1 MKTTEGVYQR
11 KKRKNGRNAKEK
23 LAIDRKREFP
33 NAPFKVDGFDL
44 VCMICNTKLSLKYST
59 INGHLNSKSHIG
71 NIQLKD
77 KNQQTLVIYAA
88 AIQKRESTV
97 STAGLTLPLDTLAYR
112 MKVTY
117 ALLRTGTPFT
127 VLDFKNPV
135 RGLFEDLHCTLPK
148 DSCASFIPVLND
160 MEAAKT
166 KEELIQATGFSL
178 CSDGTM
184 NVAECLAMV
193 ID

>member
-1 MKTTEGVYQR
+1 MVKI
-11 KKRKNGRNAKEK
+11 
-23 LAIDRKREFP
+23 AIP

-59 INGHLNSKSHIG
+59 IKEHLNSKSHIG

-97 STAGLTLPLDTLAYR
+97 STAGLTLPLDTLAYW

-135 RGLFEDLHCTLPK
+135 RDLFEDLHCTLPK
-148 DSCASFIPVLND
+148 DSCASFIPVHIPLVQSQH
-160 MEAAKT
+160 ET
-166 KEELIQATGFSL
+166 I
-178 CSDGTM
+178 
-184 NVAECLAMV
+184 
-193 ID
+193 